1 VDGVPAYL
9 VFFVADPVDDAL
21 ARDLRAL
28 VRAVGAE
35 HDWSGRPPGWFD
47 DPQAPPAER
56 TAGAFLR
63 VDSEP
68 AAADVAAVWA
78 AAVAASATFD
88 VAVELQWREEILGR
102 VHGGVAEAGLAER
115 MGAIA

>member
-1 VDGVPAYL
+1 VPEYL

-28 VRAVGAE
+28 VRALGTE

-47 DPQAPPAER
+47 DPSAPPEQR

-63 VDSEP
+63 VDDAP
-68 AAADVAAVWA
+68 VRTDVTALWA
-78 AAVAASATFD
+78 AAVAASATFG
-88 VAVELQWREEILGR
+88 VTVELQWREEILGR
-102 VHGGVAEAGLAER
+102 VRAGIADLGLAGR
-115 MGAIA
+115 MDAIAA